1 MNYCNT
7 GGGAANEF
15 FSTLMWAVRYIKAV
29 F

>member
-1 MNYCNT
+1 MKKNCNKDENMRAGDDG

-15 FSTLMWAVRYIKAV
+15 FST